1 MRFIFNTPNNNELSD
16 LADDGGSMIPVA
28 PGGLPGQLH
37 RENCMAI
44 GTLPSPRAVLTV
56 CPRTAFLDSPE
67 SSPAIFS

>member
-16 LADDGGSMIPVA
+16 LADDGGGMILIA

-44 GTLPSPRAVLTV
+44 GTTSLSACGAYRLSPD
-56 CPRTAFLDSPE
+56 CIS
-67 SSPAIFS
+67 